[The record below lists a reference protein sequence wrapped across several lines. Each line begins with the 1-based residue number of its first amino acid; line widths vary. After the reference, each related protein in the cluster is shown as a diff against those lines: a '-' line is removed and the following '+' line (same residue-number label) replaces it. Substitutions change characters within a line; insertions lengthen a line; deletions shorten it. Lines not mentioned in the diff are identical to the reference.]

1 RRTDSKRPRAS
12 PMSGPW
18 PRSAARQAL
27 AENRE
32 SALRRS
38 YSWWE
43 RSLRWRFCGRP
54 ALGRQYGRSAESTQD
69 GCYRA
74 SGPLGSD
81 EFVDAVAQVLKYKIL
96 VCSGFAVVDLLG
108 PLLER
113 KFDPKGLV
121 DGECDIKKI
130 ETVDPEIIN
139 RMTFRLYGVAR
150 NITGFSDNIG
160 DGVE

>member
-1 RRTDSKRPRAS
+1 MPYARTDLQRPRAS

-27 AENRE
+27 VENRE

-38 YSWWE
+38 YSWLE
-43 RSLRWRFCGRP
+43 PSPRWRFC
-54 ALGRQYGRSAESTQD
+54 GRSAESTQD
-69 GCYRA
+69 ACDRA
-74 SGPLGSD
+74 LSSLGSD
-81 EFVDAVAQVLKYKIL
+81 EFVDAGAQVLKYKIL

-108 PLLER
+108 PLLEW

-121 DGECDIKKI
+121 DGEGDIKKI

-139 RMTFRLYGVAR
+139 RVTFRLYGVAR

-160 DGVE
+160 DGVERRRHR